1 MSNKSFPPPSPLICH
16 NYDPRQLHLQI
27 PVSILMAPHP
37 RQEELSE
44 KLKIAT
50 VNLSQRIISGE
61 AIFCST
67 LLANC

>member
-1 MSNKSFPPPSPLICH
+1 MSNKSSPLFICN
-16 NYDPRQLHLQI
+16 NYDPRQCRLQI

-37 RQEELSE
+37 QHEELSE
-44 KLKIAT
+44 NLKTVT

-61 AIFCST
+61 AILCST